1 MKKNIILLLL
11 IFFFGSNCG
20 FKIINQN
27 ELRSFNIAKIE
38 TVGDKRV
45 NYKIKNKLLLNA
57 KTNEK
62 KIIKIILNT
71 EKSKNIKEKN
81 IKNEVT
87 KYEVNILIKVK
98 FREIDENIFE
108 EFAVKSVEEYNVSNQ
123 HSQTLANERK
133 ATELLIEDISD
144 KIISEIILKIN
155 DL

>member
-1 MKKNIILLLL
+1 MKKNTILLLL

-20 FKIINQN
+20 YKIINQK
-27 ELRSFNIAKIE
+27 ELRNFNIAKIE
-38 TVGDKRV
+38 TFGDKRV

-57 KTNEK
+57 KKNEK

-71 EKSKNIKEKN
+71 DKSKNIKEKN

-98 FREIDENIFE
+98 FREIDVNIFE
-108 EFAVKSVEEYNVSNQ
+108 EFVVKSVTEYSVSNQ
-123 HSQTLANERK
+123 HSQTLTNERK
-133 ATELLIEDISD
+133 ATELLIEDLSD